1 MEFILTF
8 AEDPRDFDLGFG
20 EVTVIHTDYD
30 PYTGEYEVTP
40 KRQEQKLLTKG
51 KNMTD
56 DVTVHEVPWAE
67 VSNPSGTTVII
78 ASE

>member
-30 PYTGEYEVTP
+30 PYTGDYEVTP
-40 KRQEQKLLTKG
+40 KRQEQIMVLLAQSRPEPCRTRAAR
-51 KNMTD
+51 
-56 DVTVHEVPWAE
+56 AE
-67 VSNPSGTTVII
+67 PLTM
-78 ASE
+78 